1 MKKKVVVGLS
11 GGVDSACTAY
21 LLQEAGYEVVGC
33 SIWMNEYNNFDDAE
47 KIAHS
52 LGIQYQIIDRRELFQ
67 KEVKDY
73 FIKTYK
79 LGMTPNPCVKCNKYV
94 KFKTLF
100 DVMLDFDA
108 DFVATGHYAR
118 VNNSKLMVAFDKA
131 KDQSYFLY
139 GIPKS
144 YFEKILFPLGGYL
157 KSNVKELSKN
167 FSDFLAKKEESQDI
181 CFLKGDYKKCF
192 DSCTGDIINDKGE
205 ILGKHNGLAFYTI
218 GQRKGLGIGG
228 INGLPTHGW
237 FVCKKDVKNNI
248 LYVASGSED
257 EHLFSDKCT
266 VTNINLFNE
275 KLNDGTHI
283 NVKFRYRQQDQGVT
297 LYNNDDSSV
306 TLIFDKPYKAVT
318 PGQACV
324 FYDGDVCLGGGLIDK
339 VYRNDKLLN

>member
-21 LLQEAGYEVVGC
+21 LLQKAGYEVIGC

-94 KFKTLF
+94 KFKALF

-118 VNNSKLMVAFDKA
+118 VNNSKLMIAFDKT

-144 YFEKILFPLGGYL
+144 YFEKILFPLGDYL

-167 FSDFLAKKEESQDI
+167 FSDFLSKKEESQDI

-192 DSCTGDIINDKGE
+192 DSCAGDIINDKGE
-205 ILGKHNGLAFYTI
+205 VLGKHNGIFNYTI
-218 GQRKGLGIGG
+218 GQRKGLGVSYSAPLFVREIDTQKNAVIVATKAGVQSYKFCITSLNLLDKKFLEINNEVNGYRFKINNADIKVRYSSKPKEGDVYISEDFEFAEVHLHESESGIAKGQSAVVYIDDQVILGG
-228 INGLPTHGW
+228 I
-237 FVCKKDVKNNI
+237 
-248 LYVASGSED
+248 
-257 EHLFSDKCT
+257 
-266 VTNINLFNE
+266 IN
-275 KLNDGTHI
+275 K
-283 NVKFRYRQQDQGVT
+283 
-297 LYNNDDSSV
+297 
-306 TLIFDKPYKAVT
+306 
-318 PGQACV
+318 V
-324 FYDGDVCLGGGLIDK
+324 FY
-339 VYRNDKLLN
+339 

>member
-144 YFEKILFPLGGYL
+144 YFEKILFPLGDYL

-192 DSCTGDIINDKGE
+192 DSCTGYIINDKGE
-205 ILGKHNGLAFYTI
+205 VLGKHDGIFNYTI
-218 GQRKGLGIGG
+218 GQRKGLGVSYSEPLFVREIDTQKNIVIVATKAGVQSCKFCITSLNLLDEKFLEINNEIHGYRFKIKNADIKVRYSSKPKKGDIYISEDFKFAEIHLHECENGIAKGQSAVVYIADQVILGG
-228 INGLPTHGW
+228 I
-237 FVCKKDVKNNI
+237 
-248 LYVASGSED
+248 
-257 EHLFSDKCT
+257 
-266 VTNINLFNE
+266 IN
-275 KLNDGTHI
+275 K
-283 NVKFRYRQQDQGVT
+283 
-297 LYNNDDSSV
+297 
-306 TLIFDKPYKAVT
+306 
-318 PGQACV
+318 V
-324 FYDGDVCLGGGLIDK
+324 FY
-339 VYRNDKLLN
+339 